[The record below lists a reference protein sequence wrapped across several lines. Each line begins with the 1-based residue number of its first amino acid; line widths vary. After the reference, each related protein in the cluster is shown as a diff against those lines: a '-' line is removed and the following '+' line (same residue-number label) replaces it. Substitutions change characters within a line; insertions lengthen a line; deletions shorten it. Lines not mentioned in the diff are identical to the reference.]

1 VNSSTGSLKYKWCIY
16 SLLSVTQPVLEKA
29 KNLGQFFF
37 SVIQVSERKNVNI
50 LKIMLEEVKFSQLQF
65 TLNLLILE
73 LWEYNL

>member
-1 VNSSTGSLKYKWCIY
+1 
-16 SLLSVTQPVLEKA
+16 VLEKA